1 MLWAFLLLGMES
13 LKTIGGRVGKIT
25 KQRLARTLAKELG
38 ITKDL
43 AHQCVD
49 ALFQAMIESIIQGNR
64 IEVRGFGS
72 WSVQETNPRPN
83 ARNPMTG
90 ERVSVPARR
99 KVRFKAGKRLKNE
112 FFHSKETD
120 GDASG

>member
-1 MLWAFLLLGMES
+1 MS
-13 LKTIGGRVGKIT
+13 KINR
-25 KQRLARTLAKELG
+25 QCLARTLAEELG
-38 ITKDL
+38 ITIIL

-49 ALFQAMIESIIQGNR
+49 ALFLAMIESIIQGNK
-64 IEVRGFGS
+64 IEIRGFGS
-72 WSVQETNPRPN
+72 WSIQETNPRPN